1 MTTRMT
7 TRIPTGLAM
16 ALTARA
22 ANNHRSV
29 NSELIA
35 ILEKALSG
43 TPEPQSCPYCS
54 VSEGSMHHPDCHTQ
68 RKGKSQLRVVFDEL
82 TPTNGTLK

>member
-7 TRIPTGLAM
+7 TRLPTALAG
-16 ALTARA
+16 ALATRA
-22 ANNHRSV
+22 EANHRSV

-43 TPEPQSCPYCS
+43 TPEPQCCPYCS
-54 VSEGSMHHPDCHTQ
+54 VPEGGMHHPDCHTQ
-68 RKGKSQLRVVFDEL
+68 RKGKSQLRAVFDEL